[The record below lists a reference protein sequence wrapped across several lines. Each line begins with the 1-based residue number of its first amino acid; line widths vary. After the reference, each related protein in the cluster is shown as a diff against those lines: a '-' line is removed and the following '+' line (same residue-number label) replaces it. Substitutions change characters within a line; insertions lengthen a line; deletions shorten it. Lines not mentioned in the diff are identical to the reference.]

1 MHRSV
6 RFQVATILV
15 EHDIVLVVLVL
26 RRASLLIVD
35 VSRCHQLLVYIS
47 QVKLLSLTVIHQQQ
61 VIELRWLVTVE
72 GHLFIFALA
81 HKIDLV
87 GGSNRNCSS

>member
-6 RFQVATILV
+6 RFQVAAILV
-15 EHDIVLVVLVL
+15 EHNIVLVVLVL
-26 RRASLLIVD
+26 GRASLLIVD
-35 VSRCHQLLVYIS
+35 VSCCHQLLINIS
-47 QVKLLSLTVIHQQQ
+47 QVKLLRSTVIHQQK

-72 GHLFIFALA
+72 RHLFIFALA

-87 GGSNRNCSS
+87 GSADCNCSS